1 MMKHGNITRL
11 ASLAGISRPYL
22 SEILAGNKNRPS
34 WEMASRLA
42 AITQTSV
49 ALWNEGTAKARR
61 AAVER
66 WSLGQENHRA

>member
-1 MMKHGNITRL
+1 MMKYGQITRL
-11 ASLAGISRPYL
+11 ASLVGISRPYL

-34 WEMASRLA
+34 WGMASRLA

-49 ALWNEGTAKARR
+49 ALWNEGTPKARR

-66 WSLGQENHRA
+66 WSASQEGQR